1 MLKSHSFKIAAT
13 AVIVCLIAPG
23 FLSIIFRNAPLQIF
37 QKHLANVGSNL
48 KEVFPQAA
56 IFEAVKEGENVL
68 CYKALDKGKNILGY
82 VFKAQKK
89 GYSSDII
96 TLVGMDRAGKI
107 IHIKILSQNETPG
120 IGSRIAEI
128 AQEGALAKSWFQEQ
142 FSGKKIDQLPTSVQA
157 ITGATISSRAVINS
171 IQERAR
177 VIMEKMK
184 NAR

>member
-23 FLSIIFRNAPLQIF
+23 FLSIIFRNTPLQIF

-56 IFEAVKEGENVL
+56 IFEAAKEGENVL

-82 VFKAQKK
+82 VFKAQRK

-128 AQEGALAKSWFQEQ
+128 ARGGSWFQEQ
-142 FSGKKIDQLPTSVQA
+142 FSGKKIDELPTSVQA
-157 ITGATISSRAVINS
+157 ITGATISSRAVIDS